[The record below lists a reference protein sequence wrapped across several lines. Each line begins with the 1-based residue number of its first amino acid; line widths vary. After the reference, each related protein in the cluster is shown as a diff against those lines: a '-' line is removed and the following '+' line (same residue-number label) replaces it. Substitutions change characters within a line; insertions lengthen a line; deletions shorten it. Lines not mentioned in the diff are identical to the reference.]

1 MHMAK
6 YTKPGILNVVR
17 ELSRFGAKPTVVHKK
32 AILRALKFCVL
43 TKEKGLLLKPN
54 KKWDGSKDF
63 EFDITGKSDLT
74 FAADMLTRCS
84 VSGWSAFLN
93 GMAYVR
99 KSKMQKFVTMS
110 ITEAECVSGTSCVQ
124 DMLYGMRFLESL
136 GLKVKK
142 PMTLYMDN
150 KGGVDI
156 FNNWSTS
163 GQTRAVSIR
172 FAFVQE
178 LKEQGIL
185 EIKWIKGEDNCAD
198 LFTKNL
204 DTKTYQKH
212 ESVFT

>member
-1 MHMAK
+1 M
-6 YTKPGILNVVR
+6 
-17 ELSRFGAKPTVVHKK
+17 
-32 AILRALKFCVL
+32 
-43 TKEKGLLLKPN
+43 
-54 KKWDGSKDF
+54 
-63 EFDITGKSDLT
+63 
-74 FAADMLTRCS
+74 
-84 VSGWSAFLN
+84 
-93 GMAYVR
+93 
-99 KSKMQKFVTMS
+99 TMS
-110 ITEAECVSGTSCVQ
+110 IMEAECVSGTSCVQ
-124 DMLYGMRFLESL
+124 DMLYGMRFFESL

-156 FNNWSTS
+156 LNNWSTS

-178 LKEQGIL
+178 LKEQGVL

-212 ESVFT
+212 ESMFT